1 MITNILIIVCIIL
14 LVAILYSKKQSNLL
28 HAATEHLKNIP
39 KTIKL
44 VDDKPVETTR
54 YVTKKHYIAINGNES
69 VKIHEFNKTLKNV
82 KHIEL
87 ISAIIPKS
95 NYRIDGNN
103 DELFITINSNTYN
116 FGITNGVYINIT
128 ELLLEINRQI
138 YLEVIVDEYGVNNG
152 GVTDKY
158 LNLIMD
164 NMSKKI
170 IFLTNI
176 NDTISFN
183 FSSKLKVPRRLL
195 GIETDVIN
203 INSSS
208 APHIDEFLDT
218 CYYFITSQW
227 EDGSPVNNLPDTY
240 YNSLNAFPSTGF
252 NTYALGWYFA
262 QGSSRVNVLQSLYMD
277 VELDNIT
284 YWDGTNIL
292 SKLFVDE
299 TLSVTNYNRNYPS
312 YRSLNENNLK
322 LDKLTLRFFS
332 IIEDGKKQYNEFNGL
347 DYSLQLEIITKN
359 KELII

>member
-39 KTIKL
+39 KTITL
-44 VDDKPVETTR
+44 VNDKPPETTR
-54 YVTKKHYIAINGNES
+54 EVTKKHYITINGNENI
-69 VKIHEFNKTLKNV
+69 KIHEFNKTLKNV

-95 NYRIDGNN
+95 NYRIDDSN
-103 DELFITINSNTYN
+103 DEFFVNINSNTYN
-116 FGITNGVYINIT
+116 FGITNGVYTNIT

-138 YLEVIVDEYGVNNG
+138 YSEVIIDEYGVNSG

-158 LNLIMD
+158 LNLVMD

-183 FSSKLKVPRRLL
+183 FSRQLKVPRRLL
-195 GIETDVIN
+195 GIEVNVIN
-203 INSSS
+203 INSPSS
-208 APHIDEFLDT
+208 PNVNDYLDT
-218 CYYFITSQW
+218 CYYYITSQW
-227 EDGSPVNNLPDTY
+227 ADGSPVNNLPDTY
-240 YNSLNAFPSTGF
+240 YNALHAFPPVGTIYSTGW
-252 NTYALGWYFA
+252 NFA
-262 QGSSRVNVLQSLYMD
+262 QGTERVNVSQELYMD
-277 VELDNIT
+277 IELDNIS

-292 SKLFVDE
+292 SKLYIDE
-299 TLSVTNYNRNYPS
+299 TSSVTNYNRNYPS
-312 YRSLNENNLK
+312 YRSLNETNLK
-322 LDKLTLRFFS
+322 LDKLILRFFS
-332 IIEDGKKQYNEFNGL
+332 IIEEDKKQYYQFNGL
-347 DYSLQLEIITKN
+347 NYSIQLEIITKN

>member
-14 LVAILYSKKQSNLL
+14 LIAILYSKKQSNLL
-28 HAATEHLKNIP
+28 HAATEHLKHIP
-39 KTIKL
+39 KSIKL
-44 VDDKPVETTR
+44 VSDKPPETTR
-54 YVTKKHYIAINGNES
+54 EVTKKHYVTINGNES

-95 NYRIDGNN
+95 NYRIDDSN
-103 DELFITINSNTYN
+103 DEFFVSINSNTYN
-116 FGITNGVYINIT
+116 FGITNGVYLNIT

-138 YLEVIVDEYGVNNG
+138 YLEVIVDEYGVNSG

-183 FSSKLKVPRRLL
+183 FSKQLKVPYRLL
-195 GIETDVIN
+195 GIESTTIN
-203 INSSS
+203 INSATS
-208 APHIDEFLDT
+208 PNVNDFLDT
-218 CYYFITSQW
+218 CYYYITSQW
-227 EDGSPVNNLPDTY
+227 ADGSPVNNLPDTY
-240 YNSLNAFPSTGF
+240 YNALNAFPPSGT
-252 NTYALGWYFA
+252 NYTSGWYFA
-262 QGSSRVNVLQSLYMD
+262 QGENRVNVLQELYMNI
-277 VELDNIT
+277 EIDNIS

-292 SKLFVDE
+292 SKLYVDE
-299 TLSVTNYNRNYPS
+299 TTSVTNYNRNYPS

-322 LDKLTLRFFS
+322 LDKLTLRFYS
-332 IIEDGKKQYNEFNGL
+332 IIEEGKKHYYEFNGL
-347 DYSLQLEIITKN
+347 NYSIQLEIITKN
-359 KELII
+359 KELIL